1 MGLLNRVMRVQMVLR
16 HVLYLNY
23 LVPALRVRPLVP
35 GILPLAIVD
44 LNRVFVSVV
53 ILRSEAVRAS
63 LLPFPRFNYNQVN
76 VRTYV
81 IDPQSGKQ
89 AVCFLKS
96 GVTSM
101 PVSFLTRTIG
111 IPWQHVAFD
120 MKIVTDKV
128 TNQASY
134 EIAGNWVGEF
144 SIKAQG
150 TRMPPVEVP
159 SFSDTESAVDYLV
172 RPLVGFFG
180 RGTQATRFSISH
192 PQVNPYAGELNS
204 IRFPLL
210 ESLNLV
216 EGQEIERPQSVLFV
230 PEAQFFIYLPP
241 ARIKGEVRQYAQF
254 R

>member
-23 LVPALRVRPLVP
+23 SVPALRVRPLVP
-35 GILPLAIVD
+35 EMLPLAIVD

-53 ILRSEAVRAS
+53 ILRSEGVRAS
-63 LLPFPRFNYNQVN
+63 LLPFPRFNYNQMN
-76 VRTYV
+76 LRTYV
-81 IDPQSGKQ
+81 IDPVTGKQ

-96 GVTSM
+96 GVTSA

-120 MKIVTDKV
+120 MKVSTNKV
-128 TNQASY
+128 TNYASY
-134 EIAGNWVGEF
+134 EIAGNWDGEF

-150 TRMPPVEVP
+150 TPLPPVEIP
-159 SFSDTESAVDYLV
+159 SFTDTESAVNYLV

-180 RGTQATRFSISH
+180 RGTQATRFSINH
-192 PQVNPYAGELNS
+192 PQVNPYSGELNS

-216 EGQEIERPQSVLFV
+216 EGQGIERPQSVLFV

-241 ARIKGEVRQYAQF
+241 KRVKGKVRQYTQL